1 MKRLIRIVST
11 QEPTLLDIRFWPT
24 DICNFSCNYC
34 FPGSVLNKLR
44 YPKNIDTVIK
54 NFQFLFDFY
63 VKNNNKTKFKIN
75 IVGGGEPTLWP
86 HFKEFC
92 EGIKSQ
98 HNVKI
103 QLTTNGS
110 RTVRWF
116 QENTALV
123 DEFVLSCHQKEVNII
138 NFIDVA
144 DHLFSSGKDVT
155 ALMLMDASAWDRC
168 IDLINEMK
176 QSKEPWIIQAKE
188 VVEAKS
194 YDINSYSEEQLEYLK
209 QPLKRVPGTEW
220 ILNNVHRFRIHES
233 IAMYDDDTVIPATS
247 NKYIVDRENIFTG
260 WNCNVAIEN
269 LVITHDGTVT
279 ATCQQEIFQNVNINM
294 FSDKFSEQFKKSSMH
309 LRTIKCSLKSC
320 SCQPDTHITKRI
332 S

>member
-1 MKRLIRIVST
+1 MKKLIRIVTT
-11 QEPTLLDIRFWPT
+11 QEPKLLDIRFWPT

-63 VKNNNKTKFKIN
+63 INNNDKNKFKIN

-86 HFKEFC
+86 YFKKFC
-92 EGIKSQ
+92 EGIKER
-98 HNVKI
+98 HDVRI

-144 DHLFSSGKDVT
+144 DYLFSNGYDVT

-168 IDLINEMK
+168 LYLIDEMK

-188 VVEAKS
+188 VVEAKD
-194 YDINSYSEEQLEYLK
+194 YDISSYSEEQLEYLK
-209 QPLKRVPGTEW
+209 QPLKRVPDTEW
-220 ILNNVHRFRIHES
+220 ILNNVHRFRVYES
-233 IAMYDDDTVIPATS
+233 LAIYDDGTVIPS
-247 NKYIVDRENIFTG
+247 SPNKYIIDKENVFTG

-279 ATCQQEIFQNVNINM
+279 GSCQQNIFQDAQINM
-294 FSDKFSEQFKKSSMH
+294 FSENFLEQFKKSSMK
-309 LRTIKCSLKSC
+309 LKTITCSMTCC
-320 SCQPDTHITKRI
+320 SCQPDTHITKWK